1 MTKTLP
7 KIEDITRPT
16 IPTPTRPINEDGL
29 IKFEYSDDGFIQL
42 YEHDCYSYG
51 PNTIGLVD
59 GKMISETDWK
69 SIRRKF
75 DLHRKDGTVTRHYC
89 IGGSS
94 SGVCK
99 GDNLYTTEQELFE
112 EIISDKD
119 KDFSDSQQFAMEFGN
134 SLEEL
139 VAIGFSL
146 KTGLP
151 VYKNSTI
158 FFNIRTGF
166 MVANVDFFTKANDQL
181 YILEIKTTNYN
192 GLRKWENEKVPP
204 TYYDQAVLHYPRVL
218 EDINVAGTF
227 FCCAYNNNL
236 DDLIIRKFDR
246 DISGEDTLEN
256 AEREFVCCLH
266 NNTPPSLRPIEG
278 ETAINRFWETH
289 PVADD
294 NTVALPE
301 EISETVKQY
310 LALYEEKSIY
320 EKSARQISSE
330 LEKLKVTIVEAMG
343 DNSFGEIAVGDATYV
358 VDMSNRTPR
367 KSISSKNY
375 ELLVAKYPDADEFI
389 TQGVTRKFSISE
401 KKVKD

>member
-1 MTKTLP
+1 MIKTLP

-181 YILEIKTTNYN
+181 YILEIKTT
-192 GLRKWENEKVPP
+192 KAFHS
-204 TYYDQAVLHYPRVL
+204 Q
-218 EDINVAGTF
+218 
-227 FCCAYNNNL
+227 
-236 DDLIIRKFDR
+236 
-246 DISGEDTLEN
+246 
-256 AEREFVCCLH
+256 
-266 NNTPPSLRPIEG
+266 
-278 ETAINRFWETH
+278 
-289 PVADD
+289 
-294 NTVALPE
+294 
-301 EISETVKQY
+301 
-310 LALYEEKSIY
+310 
-320 EKSARQISSE
+320 
-330 LEKLKVTIVEAMG
+330 
-343 DNSFGEIAVGDATYV
+343 
-358 VDMSNRTPR
+358 
-367 KSISSKNY
+367 
-375 ELLVAKYPDADEFI
+375 
-389 TQGVTRKFSISE
+389 
-401 KKVKD
+401 